1 MQPWYFDRDNQS
13 LEEGTVANTVTKG
26 TIKEK
31 SLIFFSISA
40 VRSKDGWSSERW
52 LEKMMKTW
60 REGNWKEDESRPPQ
74 RTIQQS
80 RTTVKARIW
89 CEGSKKL
96 GRGWALQT
104 IRCLSEDMGE
114 LARWGCISAQFRLY
128 ALPDLQL
135 VCVTQ
140 CLALARW
147 GQIPAPSPPNAVL
160 ERGRALGV
168 VDSSKLRDTHFS
180 LSQAIKHT
188 GVR

>member
-40 VRSKDGWSSERW
+40 VRSKDGWSSEHW

-80 RTTVKARIW
+80 RTTVKARILLHLVW
-89 CEGSKKL
+89 GLEEATKGMGAADYPTPVEGI
-96 GRGWALQT
+96 GTWANWQD
-104 IRCLSEDMGE
+104 RDASVH
-114 LARWGCISAQFRLY
+114 SVVLY
-128 ALPDLQL
+128 ALLDLQL

-140 CLALARW
+140 FLALARW
-147 GQIPAPSPPNAVL
+147 DPIPVPSPRIP
-160 ERGRALGV
+160 
-168 VDSSKLRDTHFS
+168 F
-180 LSQAIKHT
+180 
-188 GVR
+188 